1 MRKATIVLAALL
13 LVGCAA
19 ASSQYREPPTAEQM
33 KAVRNGMTPAEVEQV
48 LGPPTGRTE
57 TYRSGETV
65 TAWRMEARMQGIRN
79 AWFNVHYRDGKVVK
93 TSESFDYL
101 SMP

>member
-1 MRKATIVLAALL
+1 MMKKIALIALL
-13 LVGCAA
+13 LAGCASA
-19 ASSQYREPPTAEQM
+19 QYREPLNDAQK

-48 LGPPTGRTE
+48 LGPATGRTDA
-57 TYRSGETV
+57 YRSGETV
-65 TAWRMEARMQGIRN
+65 TGWRMEARGMQGIRN

>member
-1 MRKATIVLAALL
+1 MKKLLALFVTLL
-13 LVGCAA
+13 LLAGCGT
-19 ASSQYREPPTAEQM
+19 SQYREPPTEQQK
-33 KAVRNGMTPAEVEQV
+33 KAVQVGMTPAEVEQV
-48 LGPPTGRTE
+48 LGPATGRTE
-57 TYRSGETV
+57 SYRSGETV
-65 TAWRMEARMQGIRN
+65 TGWRMEARMQGIRN